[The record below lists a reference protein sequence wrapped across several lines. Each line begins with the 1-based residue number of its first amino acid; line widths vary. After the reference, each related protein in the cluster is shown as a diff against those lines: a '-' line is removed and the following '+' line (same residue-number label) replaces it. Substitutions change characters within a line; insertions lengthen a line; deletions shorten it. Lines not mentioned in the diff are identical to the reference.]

1 MSENVRENVAQSSET
16 GNRFRLRKMS
26 FNKKLF
32 CEILLRNIEDYK
44 RLGYDTTLLEKIYE
58 SRCS

>member
-1 MSENVRENVAQSSET
+1 MSGS
-16 GNRFRLRKMS
+16 GNRFRLRKMV

-58 SRCS
+58 ARCS

>member
-1 MSENVRENVAQSSET
+1 MSENRGSNENS
-16 GNRFRLRKMS
+16 NKFRLRKMS
-26 FNKKLF
+26 FSKKLF

-58 SRCS
+58 ARCS